1 MFAMNILR
9 KSRNYALLVL
19 FGLITLSVWADSL
32 QLKSGTVIRGKYLG
46 GTQDEITFSVDGKI
60 QRYQVSDVLLLS
72 FDTPAPT
79 PPPTRQKL
87 TPDPQPTSY
96 PSNAVNAKTSSG
108 TVYVPAGTDLV
119 VRMID
124 SVDSKQNSVGDRFE
138 ASLDEDLVV
147 DGILVARKGASVYGR
162 LAEVQGAGRLA
173 GKSELRLELTGI
185 QINHV
190 VQPVVTGDYEVSGK
204 SRGSNTA
211 KKVGGGAAVGALIGA
226 IAGGGKG
233 AAIGAGVGAGAGT
246 AVQVLTHGEQVSVP
260 SETVLNF
267 KLQQPVTL
275 PVSKDNAS

>member
-1 MFAMNILR
+1 MNTLR

-32 QLKSGTVIRGKYLG
+32 QLKSGTVVRGKYLG
-46 GTQDEITFSVDGKI
+46 GTQDEISFSVDGKI

-72 FDTPAPT
+72 FDTPTPAPA
-79 PPPTRQKL
+79 RQKL

-96 PSNAVNAKTSSG
+96 PSNPVNAKTSSG
-108 TVYVPAGTDLV
+108 TVYVPTGTDLV

-147 DGILVARKGASVYGR
+147 DGVLVARKGTSVYGR

-185 QINHV
+185 QINHA

-204 SRGSNTA
+204 SRGANTA

-260 SETVLNF
+260 SETILNF
-267 KLQQPVTL
+267 KLQQPATL